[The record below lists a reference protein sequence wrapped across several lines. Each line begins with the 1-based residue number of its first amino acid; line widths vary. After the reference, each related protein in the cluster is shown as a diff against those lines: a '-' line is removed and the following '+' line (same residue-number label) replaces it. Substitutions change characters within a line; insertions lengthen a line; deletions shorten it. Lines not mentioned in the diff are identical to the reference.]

1 MSAPHSCKSFFSGAL
16 RVSAVKSPYC
26 TVSVTTSPCGAPP
39 AAVAVTVTC
48 DVPTAVGAATVRKA
62 DPGAA
67 PVAGIA
73 VTVTVAG
80 FGTTAGG
87 VYSPV
92 PPIVPFALPPVTAQV
107 TLWLAVN
114 CC

>member
-1 MSAPHSCKSFFSGAL
+1 
-16 RVSAVKSPYC
+16 
-26 TVSVTTSPCGAPP
+26 
-39 AAVAVTVTC
+39 
-48 DVPTAVGAATVRKA
+48 VPTAVGAATVRKA

-67 PVAGIA
+67 PVAGVA

-80 FGTTAGG
+80 FGITAGG
-87 VYSPV
+87 VYIPV
-92 PPIVPFALPPVTAQV
+92 PLIVPFAPPPVIAQV

>member
-39 AAVAVTVTC
+39 AAVAVTVIC

-67 PVAGIA
+67 PVAGVA

-80 FGTTAGG
+80 FGTTAGAE
-87 VYSPV
+87 YSPV
-92 PPIVPFALPPVTAQV
+92 ASIVPFALPPVTAQV

>member
-1 MSAPHSCKSFFSGAL
+1 MPSSHAFRDVGTDTSAPSITNYKLPIPAAFSVSAL
-16 RVSAVKSPYC
+16 RLPYF
-26 TVSVTTSPCGAPP
+26 TFSVTTSPCAAPP
-39 AAVAVTVTC
+39 AAVAVTVIC

-67 PVAGIA
+67 PVAGVA

-87 VYSPV
+87 V
-92 PPIVPFALPPVTAQV
+92 
-107 TLWLAVN
+107 
-114 CC
+114 